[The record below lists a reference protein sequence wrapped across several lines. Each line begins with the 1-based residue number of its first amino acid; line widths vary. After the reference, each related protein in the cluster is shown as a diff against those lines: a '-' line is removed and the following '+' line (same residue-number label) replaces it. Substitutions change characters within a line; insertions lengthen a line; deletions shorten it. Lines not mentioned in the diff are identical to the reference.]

1 MKLAIITDIHG
12 NEPALRAVLEEL
24 DTRGDIE
31 EIWCLGDMIA
41 MGPDSNEVLEIL
53 FARQDVHMITGNHD
67 EAILSLIAGEGHP
80 ESYKHTRE
88 HHEWIANRLLPEH
101 VARLTQLPA
110 FLKKK

>member
-53 FARQDVHMITGNHD
+53 FARQDVHMITGNHASHPLVQGMRK
-67 EAILSLIAGEGHP
+67 AINIRDTTNGSRIVYFGH
-80 ESYKHTRE
+80 SQTHSNCR
-88 HHEWIANRLLPEH
+88 
-101 VARLTQLPA
+101 
-110 FLKKK
+110 LKK